1 MKERLI
7 QLAARVDALTL
18 RERVLLFA
26 AGAAAIVFV
35 AFFVGLKPMFA
46 KQEALRRQIVQ
57 QQNNIEGLDTEV
69 RVKVEAAQ
77 VDPDAPVR
85 ERIASARAEL
95 DALAGSLRA
104 MQNGLVAPERMA
116 PLVDAILRANGR
128 LQLVA
133 MRTLAA
139 EPVAGAAAQP
149 QPQSQAA
156 AQTAPALPA
165 GVAAAAAAAGMTPT
179 APAASTPAAVPAQG
193 AALLYRHGVEVT
205 VRGNYLDMIAYMAA
219 LEAMPTQL
227 FWGRAQLEAETWPA
241 SRLTLHLYTLSLD
254 AKWMKL

>member
-1 MKERLI
+1 MKERMI

-26 AGAAAIVFV
+26 AVAAGIVFV
-35 AFFVGLKPMFA
+35 AFFAGLEPMFA
-46 KQEALRRQIVQ
+46 RQEALRRQIVQ

-69 RVKVEAAQ
+69 RAKVEAAQ
-77 VDPDAPVR
+77 ADPDAAVR
-85 ERIASARAEL
+85 ERIATARAEL
-95 DALAGSLRA
+95 EALAGSLRA

-128 LQLVA
+128 LQLVS

-149 QPQSQAA
+149 Q
-156 AQTAPALPA
+156 AQ
-165 GVAAAAAAAGMTPT
+165 AAAAAAVA
-179 APAASTPAAVPAQG
+179 APAPAQD
-193 AALLYRHGVEVT
+193 AALLYRHGVEVS